1 MGGPTAWIAKRYGG
15 PSIVQCFM
23 DGPSAQV
30 TVHHRGAITSSPFYN
45 DPMFYDQISAQ
56 EENLVHGFVPAENPE
71 HHHWQFPTTEIMED
85 YCNHW
90 CREWTQGCNL
100 IFQNIAK
107 GLEQGTAKPMMQK
120 GWKAYLHSPS
130 HGTQQPAVVLT
141 STHFV
146 HADEPLQGFP
156 EAWHGKNIAAI
167 SVPIPFGSSDGN

>member
-15 PSIVQCFM
+15 PSIVQRFM

-30 TVHHRGAITSSPFYN
+30 TVHHRGAVTSSLFYD
-45 DPMFYDQISAQ
+45 DPMFHDQISAQ

-71 HHHWQFPTTEIMED
+71 HHRWLFPTTEIMED

-90 CREWTQGCNL
+90 CGEWTQGCDL

-107 GLEQGTAKPMMQK
+107 GLERGTAKPMTQK
-120 GWKAYLHSPS
+120 GWKAYLHSPN
-130 HGTQQPAVVLT
+130 HGTRCPAVVLT

-146 HADEPLQGFP
+146 RADELLQGFP
-156 EAWHGKNIAAI
+156 EAWHGKRIADI
-167 SVPIPFGSSDGN
+167 SVPIPFGLSDGN